1 MKTPEQKPSNT
12 VYISN
17 LSYERDRNGIRSMFD
32 RFGEIQN
39 IKIVVEPSTNQSR
52 GMAFVEMKTI
62 GQATKAIEAL
72 HGRVF
77 DGRTVK
83 AKYATPL
90 KESSIAKN
98 KKIGDEKTERKKA
111 EKDLTFKATQLAK
124 KARNDKKR
132 KSNPFDFTGAA
143 KAAAKPASKAAPK
156 ATGKPLVKPKPKPK
170 A

>member
-1 MKTPEQKPSNT
+1 MKTPEQKPSST

-32 RFGEIQN
+32 RFGDILN

-72 HGRVF
+72 NGKVF

-83 AKYATPL
+83 AKFATPL
-90 KESSIAKN
+90 RQSSVSKL
-98 KKIGDEKTERKKA
+98 KKDGEEKAERKKA
-111 EKDLTFKATQLAK
+111 EKDLTFKSTQLAK

-132 KSNPFDFTGAA
+132 KSNPFDFKNTAKPAA
-143 KAAAKPASKAAPK
+143 KAA
-156 ATGKPLVKPKPKPK
+156 VKPKAKSK
-170 A
+170 

>member
-1 MKTPEQKPSNT
+1 MKTPEPKPSST

-32 RFGEIQN
+32 RFGDILN

-62 GQATKAIEAL
+62 AQATKAIEAL
-72 HGRVF
+72 NGRIF
-77 DGRTVK
+77 DNRTVK

-90 KESSIAKN
+90 KASSIAKA
-98 KKIGDEKTERKKA
+98 KKVGDEKEERKKA

-132 KSNPFDFTGAA
+132 KSNPFDFKLTA
-143 KAAAKPASKAAPK
+143 KPTTAKSPAAKPKAK
-156 ATGKPLVKPKPKPK
+156 TKPK